1 MADCPFNPGSE
12 TIADFIYRY
21 GSRQLDLEDTS
32 QFPCIDV
39 VSSDYAIIHLPLEA
53 AAPISLQRYPC
64 IIKYGRRGTCR
75 NCRYRY

>member
-53 AAPISLQRYPC
+53 AAPISLQRYP
-64 IIKYGRRGTCR
+64 Y
-75 NCRYRY
+75 YSL